1 MALLQEQASARAV
14 LRHYRMSATKA
25 REVLELIRNKP
36 VQEAVVALAL
46 VNREAAEVVG
56 KVLASAVAN
65 AATRFGLSASEVYVA
80 LAYADEGSTL
90 KRFRPRAR
98 GRATRIRKRS
108 CHITVVVAEM
118 DDEMKRRSAAKQA
131 KQQAGQR
138 SRRVASSRRRP
149 EEAPVAEAAALAAP
163 EEAVEVEAVEVEAVE
178 VEEAPVA
185 EAPEVVVAEES
196 SEEAA
201 AVAGE
206 EEGE

>member
-1 MALLQEQASARAV
+1 MAVLQEQASARAV

-25 REVLELIRNKP
+25 REVLEVIRNKP
-36 VQEAVVALAL
+36 VQDAVVALAL
-46 VNREAAEVVG
+46 INREAAEVVG

-65 AATRFGLSASEVYVA
+65 AATRFGLSASETYVA

-118 DDEMKRRSAAKQA
+118 DDEMKRRHAAKQA

-138 SRRVASSRRRP
+138 ARRVASSRRRP
-149 EEAPVAEAAALAAP
+149 EVVASDAGEAAD
-163 EEAVEVEAVEVEAVE
+163 VEQVEAVPA
-178 VEEAPVA
+178 A
-185 EAPEVVVAEES
+185 EVVEIEES
-196 SEEAA
+196 LASEQSD
-201 AVAGE
+201 AVVVGEGSVDTGGAAGE
-206 EEGE
+206 EEDE